1 MTRRGSNTR
10 RQPIYAVALGVL
22 AAAGLLS
29 QAGCAHDDYPATQIR
44 PPGRHAM
51 QYYAKARALYLAALA
66 EPLHGPAYRRQMDE
80 AAEHLRAAI
89 DASAGSDDAFVCPLF
104 RTRYGL
110 LLLELDAP
118 GVRPGAQSRAY
129 DLLEKAVSKPTGAP
143 EWVEGW
149 IGLAVWALHA
159 ARDDSSKFNDA
170 EGYLRRAEKALE
182 KFEEHA
188 RDVQVS
194 ILPGGWA
201 RPAPRRD
208 PDDPT
213 REASERLALLCAWTA
228 AHELWLDPFVGPQPA
243 AAAAQLPGAAV
254 GPTIGGAR
262 LARRLRARIEY
273 LRAVI
278 QDRRGEPAGYVIR
291 RLDEALR
298 WDEDFFPARIEMARQ
313 QLRLRNYTRAEAMLR
328 PYLIDAQTQPAFR
341 NSRRLWRIAATL
353 YARLDSEQ
361 PTEEH
366 ARSAE
371 RAFLQLLSLDPENA
385 TSWLEFAE
393 YDIVAAEARPHDPP
407 SRRLRLLARAR
418 TSLGNARRLGAAERR
433 IGELTNRLERLSAQI
448 AAKTEETP

>member
-1 MTRRGSNTR
+1 MMRRGSNVHR
-10 RQPIYAVALGVL
+10 RRACAAILGVVGTV
-22 AAAGLLS
+22 GLLA
-29 QAGCAHDDYPATQIR
+29 QAGCAHDDDPATQIR

-51 QYYAKARALYLAALA
+51 QYYARARALYLAALA
-66 EPLHGPAYRRQMDE
+66 EPLHGPAYRQQMDE

-89 DASAGSDDAFVCPLF
+89 DASAGSDEAFVCPLF

-118 GVRPGAQSRAY
+118 GVQPGAQSRAY
-129 DLLEKAVSKPTGAP
+129 DLLEKAVNEPTGAP

-159 ARDDSSKFNDA
+159 AGHDSSKFTDA
-170 EGYLRRAEKALE
+170 EGYLRRAETELE
-182 KFEEHA
+182 TFEKHA
-188 RDVQVS
+188 RGVQVS

-201 RPAPRRD
+201 RPAQRRD

-213 REASERLALLCAWTA
+213 READERIALLCAWTA

-243 AAAAQLPGAAV
+243 ARAEPPAAAAI
-254 GPTIGGAR
+254 GPTIGGPR

-313 QLRLRNYTRAEAMLR
+313 QLRLRHYNKAEAMLR

-361 PTEEH
+361 PTEAH

-393 YDIVAAEARPHDPP
+393 YDIVAAELRPHDPP
-407 SRRLRLLARAR
+407 QRRLRLLARAR
-418 TSLGNARRLGAAERR
+418 TSLGNARRLGAAESR
-433 IGELTNRLERLSAQI
+433 IGELTNRLERLRVQI
-448 AAKTEETP
+448 AAKMEETP